1 MKHGQ
6 RKVMVNEIYKMNG
19 NTVIGWTT
27 VNAEMTIDTI
37 NQLFKAGEIL
47 TVNIRMEGTYFG
59 RDYNYKTFRINFPT
73 LETYFERLIEEA
85 MDIIK
90 LNNGLNIS
98 KEDLNFR
105 ISDLSVFR
113 AWGIFCGKNGISLD
127 RKYLEDGMAGIH
139 TDERI
144 IQTIIHEVGH
154 YVHQE
159 FFNDEQFRFPT
170 AKKSR
175 YAYTNYL
182 ENFAEAFMDL
192 MTGANKPE
200 RNERMTRILW
210 TM

>member
-6 RKVMVNEIYKMNG
+6 RKVMVNEVYRMEG

-27 VNAEMTIDTI
+27 VDAEMTINEI
-37 NQLFKAGEIL
+37 NNLFKTGKIL
-47 TVNIRMEGTYFG
+47 TVNVRMEGTYFG
-59 RDYNYKTFRINFPT
+59 RDYSYKTFRIAFPT

-85 MDIIK
+85 MDIIRF
-90 LNNGLNIS
+90 NNGLNIK
-98 KEDLNFR
+98 KEDLRFV
-105 ISDLSVFR
+105 ISDLSTLK
-113 AWGIFCGKNGISLD
+113 AWGLFGGKNCVMVD
-127 RKYLEDGMAGIH
+127 KTYLEEGMAGIQS
-139 TDERI
+139 DERI

-170 AKKSR
+170 KGKSK

-192 MTGANKPE
+192 MLGANKPE
-200 RNERMTRILW
+200 RNNRMAQILW
-210 TM
+210 TI